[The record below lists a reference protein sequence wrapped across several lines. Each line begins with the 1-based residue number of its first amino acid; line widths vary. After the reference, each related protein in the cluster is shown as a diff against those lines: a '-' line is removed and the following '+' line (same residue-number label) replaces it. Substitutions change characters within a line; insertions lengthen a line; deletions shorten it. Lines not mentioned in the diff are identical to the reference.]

1 MAHAVKDLGFQAC
14 PGVKLWSSSSLVF
27 TFLGAEQFE
36 TISERAV
43 FYQCGSPC
51 VAFPESHW
59 KCFQIFG
66 VQLYI
71 YLERVIVCLGE
82 GRSRYFSCNIL
93 IYWELILWEMT
104 HIYLNL
110 NFSLTR
116 QKQNMSI
123 TKLAL
128 IPSPHPLDSSCS
140 PVISFFSAVS
150 FAGWWWRRPGHSQEQ
165 LLLLSR
171 KQSGAYSPCQVL
183 TGNGV

>member
-1 MAHAVKDLGFQAC
+1 MAHAIEDLGFQAC
-14 PGVKLWSSSSLVF
+14 PGVKLWSSHSLVF

-43 FYQCGSPC
+43 FYQGISMCG
-51 VAFPESHW
+51 FPW
-59 KCFQIFG
+59 KLLEVFPDFWSSA
-66 VQLYI
+66 V
-71 YLERVIVCLGE
+71 YLCRENVCVCLSE
-82 GRSRYFSCNIL
+82 GRPRYFFCNIL
-93 IYWELILWEMT
+93 IYCKLILWEMT
-104 HIYLNL
+104 HIYLNF

-116 QKQNMSI
+116 QKQRMSI

-150 FAGWWWRRPGHSQEQ
+150 FAGWWLRRPGHSQEQ

-171 KQSGAYSPCQVL
+171 KQSGAHIPCQVL